1 MLKFKKEDTGLY
13 VALTLMGAG
22 TGLLAGAI
30 IASRLAGPIYIS
42 TPEEEEW
49 DEEAEIAAD
58 EDRKL
63 YEKPKSKIARG
74 KKSGKQRAY
83 SKPDSEETKELNE
96 FIMKYG
102 PSPIQIEMIKSGV
115 LTMDT
120 VAESLMQEEMA
131 KLKEP
136 YNYNTVYREEDDKP
150 DLEDLALLP
159 DEIETIDDRWV
170 LSSVQTKEKSKK
182 NLRRCF
188 YDIRDNSFY
197 TTSRQGHD
205 IPLGSVNDFVP
216 DSVWDIV
223 EPYLLSDMGPI
234 FVNDLESTK
243 HFEFNAVGT
252 EDLEDSPVDDAG
264 S

>member
-1 MLKFKKEDTGLY
+1 MLTFKKEDTGLY
-13 VALTLMGAG
+13 IALTLMGAG
-22 TGLLAGAI
+22 TGLLVGAT
-30 IASRLAGPIYIS
+30 IASKLVAPIYIP
-42 TPEEEEW
+42 TPEEW
-49 DEEAEIAAD
+49 DQEAEMAAS
-58 EDRKL
+58 KTVQ
-63 YEKPKSKIARG
+63 KIARG

-83 SKPDSEETKELNE
+83 SEPDSKETKELNA
-96 FIMKYG
+96 FIMRCG

-115 LTMDT
+115 LTMDK
-120 VAESLMQEEMA
+120 VEDALMQEELA
-131 KLKEP
+131 RQKAP
-136 YNYNTVYREEDDKP
+136 YNYNTIYFGGDDKP
-150 DLEDLALLP
+150 DLDEIALLP
-159 DEIETIDDRWV
+159 DEIETIDERWIV
-170 LSSVQTKEKSKK
+170 SSAQTTEKSKK

-216 DSVWDIV
+216 DSVWDII

-252 EDLEDSPVDDAG
+252 EEVEVSSADDAG
-264 S
+264 A